1 MTINYTT
8 LLGLAKPV
16 TGTESGTWGD
26 VVNDQITSLV
36 EDAIANAASLNV
48 TSGNVTLTDNNGSS
62 DQARMAILLVT
73 GTPGVSRNIVAPSTS
88 KWYIVKNGS
97 NAEVVLK
104 GSATTGV
111 TIPAGVEALA
121 FWNGSDFELTS
132 MVGPSSSTDNAI
144 TRYDGTTGKVVQ
156 NSGVTI
162 DDSNNMTGV
171 VALTATGNINF
182 DGGTF
187 VFNDS
192 GADKDFRVEGDTD
205 ANLLFTDA
213 STDRVGIGTSSPGA
227 KLNVEVTGS
236 GNFTSLLL
244 SRTTGSIDQEQSI
257 VWQQN
262 DLSNLAGAAIAGSF
276 ESATSGSLRFK
287 TTLSSSLTE
296 RMRIEPDGDVGIG
309 TSAPATKLQVVG
321 IVASTG
327 SGTSIFA
334 AGEVSTYTLTG
345 ITSPNYGIAYGVL
358 TGRTNPALTVS
369 GFDAIAF
376 GTNQAER
383 MRIDSSGNL
392 GIGATSPS
400 GKLDVVGSGGTFRV
414 GTAGDSISFT
424 KGGTNYI
431 GTSTAGGQLL
441 FQTGAGADRMI
452 IESDGDVGIGTNSPV
467 SKLEVNGGYITSG
480 SATAT
485 AGAKLLAGS
494 YSDGHLTTLG
504 SEYGSGGAVLAYAV
518 WPSTTVG
525 GAFTSA
531 TGITIGRA
539 AYIQDGG
546 THRWFTGSSQ
556 TVSIGS
562 AVSMSERARI
572 TSGGYFKASNN
583 ATYVASGNDFHEFN
597 TNAADVV
604 LWARNT
610 NASPFGYYVD
620 FTNDPNNASN
630 YVFKA
635 ATGATNIYTI
645 WSNGT
650 VSARSDVRLKKNI
663 ETARNGYAE
672 DLAKLRV
679 VKYNWYNHEEGT
691 PKELGFIAQE
701 VEQVFP
707 GLVITDKPGEENES
721 KSIKT
726 SVLVPMLVKAIQEL
740 KTELDSVKA
749 ELAALK
755 GA

>member
-1 MTINYTT
+1 
-8 LLGLAKPV
+8 
-16 TGTESGTWGD
+16 
-26 VVNDQITSLV
+26 
-36 EDAIANAASLNV
+36 
-48 TSGNVTLTDNNGSS
+48 
-62 DQARMAILLVT
+62 MAILLVT

-121 FWNGSDFELTS
+121 FWNGSDFELVS

-162 DDSNNMTGV
+162 DDSNNISGVANLGFTGTGNRITGDFSNATV
-171 VALTATGNINF
+171 ANRAIVQSSTTNDATALTIIPNGTSTTSALQLYNNTTGLNAGLLNLVCSSTEASF
-182 DGGTF
+182 QSDRTGSGTF
-187 VFNDS
+187 LPMTVYTGGAERMRLDTSGNLGLGVTPSAWSAGQGFQMKNGGVIASQGASFSVAANAFFASGTGWTYTTTSTATRYDQTS
-192 GADKDFRVEGDTD
+192 GAHQWFNAPSGTAGNTITFTQAMTLDTD
-205 ANLLFTDA
+205 GDL
-213 STDRVGIGTSSPGA
+213 GIGTSSPSARLHVSSGA
-227 KLNVEVTGS
+227 LDEVARFEGTGNPYISVYDS
-236 GNFTSLLL
+236 GTRQLYF
-244 SRTTGSIDQEQSI
+244 GSISASL
-257 VWQQN
+257 V
-262 DLSNLAGAAIAGSF
+262 DLWVETNKD
-276 ESATSGSLRFK
+276 LRF
-287 TTLSSSLTE
+287 
-296 RMRIEPDGDVGIG
+296 
-309 TSAPATKLQVVG
+309 ATNN
-321 IVASTG
+321 T
-327 SGTSIFA
+327 
-334 AGEVSTYTLTG
+334 
-345 ITSPNYGIAYGVL
+345 
-358 TGRTNPALTVS
+358 
-369 GFDAIAF
+369 
-376 GTNQAER
+376 ER
-383 MRIDSSGNL
+383 MRIDSSGL
-392 GIGATSPS
+392 
-400 GKLDVVGSGGTFRV
+400 
-414 GTAGDSISFT
+414 
-424 KGGTNYI
+424 
-431 GTSTAGGQLL
+431 
-441 FQTGAGADRMI
+441 
-452 IESDGDVGIGTNSPV
+452 VGIGTNSPTQRLDV
-467 SKLEVNGGYITSG
+467 SDNLRVRGTRISQDN
-480 SATAT
+480 
-485 AGAKLLAGS
+485 
-494 YSDGHLTTLG
+494 
-504 SEYGSGGAVLAYAV
+504 SGGNAFEIGPGAGTGDSTIWGFYA
-518 WPSTTVG
+518 PTSRGIAFLTNTT
-525 GAFTSA
+525 
-531 TGITIGRA
+531 
-539 AYIQDGG
+539 
-546 THRWFTGSSQ
+546 
-556 TVSIGS
+556 
-562 AVSMSERARI
+562 ERVRI

-610 NASPFGYYVD
+610 NASPYGYYVD